1 MSDGRWWMGDGVGKT
16 PQAPKGCA
24 QSARDEAPG
33 LRGEGIEPCR
43 GETCL
48 ERLCGLL
55 GFAREAVPTLPS
67 SPRLRRT
74 GVPRPLL
81 RQGFGGQA
89 AAALQ
94 SLMAFAFMV
103 TAVGETSVPDA
114 LKKAQ
119 EDLKGSLSALEETR
133 GKIAAEKPELA
144 KEFEEVGLELREK
157 RRLVRIARM
166 SREDREMAMRELE
179 RDRRVRQ
186 QDAAYLAGLL
196 KDQALKIQTV
206 SGPGEPMLEV
216 ADKVIAGEADDPAKA
231 LEERLV
237 VVDASLD
244 RLEALFGGSKAS
256 GKAATESGA
265 VIEGEFAAVGPQIWF
280 SGSGSSGAVVWE
292 KGGSLPKVIP
302 GDADAIGSLLSGG
315 EAVIGLDVTGG
326 KARAL
331 EEIDGGVLD
340 LVRKGGLWVWP
351 IMGLALL
358 SLIFG
363 LIKLAR
369 FAGYREPGEA
379 WVTAILAALRVND
392 RDKALQ
398 VAGQA
403 KHPVSAVMRRLVE
416 TAESTADVVEETLY
430 EQLMGVQQKASSLL
444 PVIAVTA
451 ATAPLLGLLGTVSGM
466 IRTFNL
472 ITLFG
477 SGDPKPLAGGIS
489 EALVTT
495 LFGLVV
501 AIPALILHAFL
512 SRRSQGIVQ
521 TTERLGLSFVNS
533 LRTK

>member
-1 MSDGRWWMGDGVGKT
+1 MKMLVG
-16 PQAPKGCA
+16 
-24 QSARDEAPG
+24 
-33 LRGEGIEPCR
+33 I
-43 GETCL
+43 
-48 ERLCGLL
+48 LL
-55 GFAREAVPTLPS
+55 ALM
-67 SPRLRRT
+67 
-74 GVPRPLL
+74 PLS
-81 RQGFGGQA
+81 QA
-89 AAALQ
+89 AE
-94 SLMAFAFMV
+94 V
-103 TAVGETSVPDA
+103 TVADA
-114 LKKAQ
+114 LKKANA
-119 EDLKGSLSALEETR
+119 DLESSLSSLEETR
-133 GKIAAEKPELA
+133 AEIAKEKPELA
-144 KEFEEVGLELREK
+144 KEFEEVELELREK

-166 SREDREMAMRELE
+166 SREDRELAMRELE
-179 RDRRVRQ
+179 RDRLVRR

-206 SGPGEPMLEV
+206 SGPGEPALELDEAV
-216 ADKVIAGEADDPAKA
+216 MAKEADDAARA

-244 RLEALFGGSKAS
+244 RLESLFGGSKAA
-256 GKAATESGA
+256 GKAVGENGA
-265 VIEGEFAAVGPQIWF
+265 VIEGEFAAVGPQVWF
-280 SGSGSSGAVVWE
+280 SGNGATGAVVWE
-292 KGGSLPKVIP
+292 KDGSLPSVIP
-302 GDADAIGSLLSGG
+302 ADEQAVQAVISGS
-315 EAVIGLDVTGG
+315 EAVLGLDVTGG
-326 KARAL
+326 KARAM
-331 EEIDGGVLD
+331 EEIEGGAFD

-358 SLIFG
+358 SVIFG

-369 FAGYREPGEA
+369 FAGYREPSEA

-392 RDKALQ
+392 RDKALE
-398 VAGQA
+398 VAGQV
-403 KHPVSAVMRRLVE
+403 KHPAAAVMQKLVE
-416 TAESTADVVEETLY
+416 TAGSTADVVEETLY